1 MRRLFALFV
10 LLCCALAVTA
20 RPAAADLTELVDAA
34 WQRDPRARALDARRD
49 ELSALAEVAAGWTP
63 GPGAVGIANR
73 NDRPFDN
80 RGRQEWEL
88 EYAQPVWLPGQA
100 AARRDEA
107 GTALRALDAERAA
120 LRLELARRL
129 VDTRLAWLLARGQA
143 GLAERRLTV
152 ARQLADDLA
161 RRVTAGEAPRFDLNL
176 AQSERLA
183 AEAAVAEQ
191 DLAARE
197 LARRFQVLAGSP
209 PPPKLEVS
217 SAETAV
223 TLHPGLVAAREA
235 TALAQA
241 RLATTRQS
249 LRDNPEVGLRL
260 RRERDASGAEYGDSI
275 SLRVVI
281 PLTSAPRTAAREA
294 AAIAAV
300 TERAVAAEQ
309 LRRQLE
315 QDRAQAA
322 DQLATA
328 ARLEEAARARQ
339 RLAADNLGL
348 ADTAWRLGERPLEA
362 LLRARAAAFDAD
374 TAALRARH
382 TREQAEAWR
391 DYLKGSA
398 E

>member
-10 LLCCALAVTA
+10 LLCCALVATA
-20 RPAAADLTELVDAA
+20 RPATAGLSELLDAA

-49 ELSALAEVAAGWTP
+49 ELSALSEVAAGWTP
-63 GPGAVGIANR
+63 GPGSVGIANR

-129 VDTRLAWLLARGQA
+129 VDTRLAWLLARGEA

-152 ARQLADDLA
+152 ARQLSDDLA

-197 LARRFQVLAGSP
+197 LARRFQVLAGSLP
-209 PPPKLEVS
+209 PPTLDVS
-217 SAETAV
+217 PAEAAV
-223 TLHPGLVAAREA
+223 APHPGLVAAREA
-235 TALAQA
+235 TALARA

-275 SLRVVI
+275 SLRLVI

-300 TERAVAAEQ
+300 TERVVAAEQ
-309 LRRQLE
+309 LRHQFE

-328 ARLEEAARARQ
+328 ARLEDAARARQ

-374 TAALRARH
+374 IAALRARH

>member
-10 LLCCALAVTA
+10 VLCCALAATA
-20 RPAAADLTELVDAA
+20 RPAAAGLSELLDAA
-34 WQRDPRARALDARRD
+34 WQRDPAARALDARRD
-49 ELSALAEVAAGWTP
+49 ELSALTELAAGWTP

-100 AARRDEA
+100 AARRNEA
-107 GTALRALDAERAA
+107 AVALRALEAERQA

-143 GLAERRLTV
+143 SLAERRVTV

-161 RRVTAGEAPRFDLNL
+161 RQVKAGEAARFDLNL
-176 AQSERLA
+176 AESERLA
-183 AEAAVAEQ
+183 AEAAMAEQ
-191 DLAARE
+191 ALAAGE
-197 LARRFQVLAGSP
+197 LARRFQVLTGSP
-209 PPPKLEVS
+209 PPLTLAPAA
-217 SAETAV
+217 AETPI
-223 TLHPGLVAAREA
+223 TPHPGLVAAREA
-235 TALAQA
+235 TALARA
-241 RLATTRQS
+241 RLATTRES

-275 SLRVVI
+275 SLRLVI
-281 PLTSAPRTAAREA
+281 PLASAPRTAAREA

-309 LRRQLE
+309 LRSQFE

-328 ARLEEAARARQ
+328 ARLEDAARTRQ
-339 RLAADNLGL
+339 GLAADNLRL
-348 ADTAWRLGERPLEA
+348 ADIAWRLGERPLEA

-374 TAALRARH
+374 TAALRAH
-382 TREQAEAWR
+382 YTREQAEAWR

>member
-10 LLCCALAVTA
+10 LLCCALVATA
-20 RPAAADLTELVDAA
+20 RPAAAGLTELLDAA

-49 ELSALAEVAAGWTP
+49 ELSALAEVAAGWAP
-63 GPGAVGIANR
+63 GPGSVGIANR

-120 LRLELARRL
+120 LRLDLARRL

-143 GLAERRLTV
+143 DLAERRLTV

-161 RRVTAGEAPRFDLNL
+161 RRVKAGEAPRFDLNL
-176 AQSERLA
+176 AESERLA
-183 AEAAVAEQ
+183 AEADVAEQ
-191 DLAARE
+191 ALVASE
-197 LARRFQVLAGSP
+197 VARRFQVLAGSP
-209 PPPKLEVS
+209 PPHVLDATR
-217 SAETAV
+217 AEASVAT
-223 TLHPGLVAAREA
+223 HPGLVAAREA
-235 TALAQA
+235 TALARA

-249 LRDNPEVGLRL
+249 LRDNPELGLRL

-275 SLRVVI
+275 SLRLVI
-281 PLTSAPRTAAREA
+281 PLASAPRTAAREA

-309 LRRQLE
+309 LRSQFE

-328 ARLEEAARARQ
+328 ARLEDAARARQ
-339 RLAADNLGL
+339 RLAVDNLSL

-362 LLRARAAAFDAD
+362 LLRARTAAFDAD
-374 TAALRARH
+374 TAALRAH
-382 TREQAEAWR
+382 YTREQAEAWR